1 VIILGF
7 RPKSS
12 KTKAVAVAFIV
23 TDAKASVAADGD
35 ALERLA
41 GFRSVFYQ
49 CLTARADALF
59 ELTDA
64 VLCADGPVTSL
75 PELSLA
81 WVFRRGHGALYGAL
95 AEGSVDIAQL
105 RRTLAGMDLP
115 RDAQGRLWFGV
126 DVTPWPRPDAEC
138 SPGRCHCWSPCR
150 CDGTRQT
157 IPGWPYQVVAALE
170 RGRSSWT
177 APLDAVRLSPAR
189 STAANRAASV
199 PRRDQVIDAFLALAH
214 AIITLRRLIR
224 CAWNLYRWDAR
235 TTRRP

>member
-1 VIILGF
+1 MSVWHGHGHRVIILGF

-150 CDGTRQT
+150 CDGTRLT
-157 IPGWPYQVVAALE
+157 IPGWPNQVVAALE

-177 APLDAVRLSPAR
+177 APLDAVRLGPAR

-199 PRRDQVIDAFLALAH
+199 PR
-214 AIITLRRLIR
+214 
-224 CAWNLYRWDAR
+224 
-235 TTRRP
+235 

>member
-12 KTKAVAVAFIV
+12 KTKTVAVAFIV

-41 GFRSVFYQ
+41 GYPVGVLQ

-81 WVFRRGHGALYGAL
+81 WVFRRGHGAMYGAL
-95 AEGSVDIAQL
+95 AEGRVDITQL

-138 SPGRCHCWSPCR
+138 SPGRCHCWSPGSVDHEPWQATQALRPQDASTCSNS
-150 CDGTRQT
+150 TM
-157 IPGWPYQVVAALE
+157 PGP
-170 RGRSSWT
+170 T
-177 APLDAVRLSPAR
+177 
-189 STAANRAASV
+189 
-199 PRRDQVIDAFLALAH
+199 PRRSWRNWSAFLH
-214 AIITLRRLIR
+214 HRLPG
-224 CAWNLYRWDAR
+224 AE
-235 TTRRP
+235 